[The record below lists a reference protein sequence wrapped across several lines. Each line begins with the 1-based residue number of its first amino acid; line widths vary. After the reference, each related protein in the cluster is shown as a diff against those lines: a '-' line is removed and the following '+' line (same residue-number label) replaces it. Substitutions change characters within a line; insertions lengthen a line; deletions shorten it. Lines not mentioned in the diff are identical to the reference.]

1 MQTDTKT
8 VIKTEEEYVM
18 ENKELELIQEQTQAV
33 LDEFF
38 EAARMKAGQIL
49 VVGCSSS
56 EIASFKIGSH
66 SSEEIGRA
74 VFEIIHAETK
84 KRGIYLAAQ
93 CCEHLNRA
101 LILEEEAAGRYGYEQ
116 VNVRPQLKAGGS
128 FATAAY
134 SGFEQPAAVEHIRAH
149 GGIDIGDTLIGMH
162 LKDVAV
168 PVRVQTKEIGG
179 ARVVCARTRAKFIG
193 GVRAHYNESKM

>member
-1 MQTDTKT
+1 MESNDLEMIQKQTK
-8 VIKTEEEYVM
+8 
-18 ENKELELIQEQTQAV
+18 AV

-38 EAARMKAGQIL
+38 DAAKMKAGQIL
-49 VVGCSSS
+49 AVGCSSS

-66 SSEEIGRA
+66 SSQEIGRA
-74 VFEIIHAETK
+74 VFEIIYEETK
-84 KRGIYLAAQ
+84 KQGIYLAAQ

-101 LILEEEAAGRYGYEQ
+101 LILEEEAAKRWGYEP
-116 VNVRPQLKAGGS
+116 VNVLPQLKAGGS

-134 SGFEQPAAVEHIRAH
+134 EGFERPAAVEHIRAH

-168 PVRVQTKEIGG
+168 PVRVRTKEIGG
-179 ARVVCARTRAKFIG
+179 AHVVCARTRAKFIG
-193 GVRAHYNESKM
+193 GVRAHYDESKM